1 MLLTNIQVR
10 HSLSN
15 IGMVEMFGIGGKRS
29 RQRRRAASPLGVVG
43 SLAHWTFGLASEESY
58 QELQVGGFPTNA
70 SFQNYEIA
78 RQVLTKVSCI

>member
-15 IGMVEMFGIGGKRS
+15 IGMVEMFSIGGKRS

-43 SLAHWTFGLASEESY
+43 SLAHWTFGLASEERY
-58 QELQVGGFPTNA
+58 QELQVGGFPRKAT
-70 SFQNYEIA
+70 FQNYEIA

>member
-1 MLLTNIQVR
+1 
-10 HSLSN
+10 
-15 IGMVEMFGIGGKRS
+15 MVEMFGIGGKRS

-58 QELQVGGFPTNA
+58 QELQVGGFPTKA
-70 SFQNYEIA
+70 KFQNYEIA